1 MTQHLVFYDASC
13 PLCYHLKKNLT
24 KLDKNNKL
32 HWIAAQTAE
41 EDPDTY
47 PYLQGRNFYEEIHI
61 LTSRGVVMKGFHAI
75 RRLLIELPAAR
86 VPGALLYFPLVDK
99 IGSPLYLYVSKS
111 RFKWFGKY
119 DPPRINE

>member
-47 PYLQGRNFYEEIHI
+47 PYLQGRNF
-61 LTSRGVVMKGFHAI
+61 V
-75 RRLLIELPAAR
+75 RRNP
-86 VPGALLYFPLVDK
+86 Y
-99 IGSPLYLYVSKS
+99 
-111 RFKWFGKY
+111 
-119 DPPRINE
+119 INEPGGSDERIPRYPPPVDRASCSQSARSAFVFSSCR

>member
-1 MTQHLVFYDASC
+1 
-13 PLCYHLKKNLT
+13 
-24 KLDKNNKL
+24 
-32 HWIAAQTAE
+32 
-41 EDPDTY
+41 
-47 PYLQGRNFYEEIHI
+47 
-61 LTSRGVVMKGFHAI
+61 MKGFHAI